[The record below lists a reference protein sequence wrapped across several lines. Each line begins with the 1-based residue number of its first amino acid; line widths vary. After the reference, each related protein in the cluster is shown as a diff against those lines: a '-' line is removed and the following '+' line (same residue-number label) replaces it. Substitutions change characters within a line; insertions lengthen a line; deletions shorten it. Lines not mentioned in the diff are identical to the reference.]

1 MEINTRWRFLN
12 SESVYT
18 YAGDSDIG
26 VGEVWRLDVYF
37 ASDSKNFNG
46 ENKWIITVRSFREA

>member
-1 MEINTRWRFLN
+1 MEISQLRVGLHLHFINL
-12 SESVYT
+12 ELD
-18 YAGDSDIG
+18 AGDSDIS

-46 ENKWIITVRSFREA
+46 ENK